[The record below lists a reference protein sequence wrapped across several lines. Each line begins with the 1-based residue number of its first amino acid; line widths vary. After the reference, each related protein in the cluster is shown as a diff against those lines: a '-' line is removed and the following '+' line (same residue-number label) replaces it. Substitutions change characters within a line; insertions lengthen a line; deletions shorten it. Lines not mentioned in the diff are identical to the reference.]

1 MIAKKENDMGAT
13 NEPIN
18 KRKDSIAT
26 LSEEVSALE
35 KDVNEFYLRLR
46 YLEQAVLESGD
57 YAKIFKRANELY
69 ERGK

>member
-1 MIAKKENDMGAT
+1 MRAT

-69 ERGK
+69 EGGK

>member
-1 MIAKKENDMGAT
+1 MGAT

-57 YAKIFKRANELY
+57 YAKIFKSANELY

>member
-1 MIAKKENDMGAT
+1 MGAT

>member
-1 MIAKKENDMGAT
+1 MGAT

-57 YAKIFKRANELY
+57 YARIFKRANELY